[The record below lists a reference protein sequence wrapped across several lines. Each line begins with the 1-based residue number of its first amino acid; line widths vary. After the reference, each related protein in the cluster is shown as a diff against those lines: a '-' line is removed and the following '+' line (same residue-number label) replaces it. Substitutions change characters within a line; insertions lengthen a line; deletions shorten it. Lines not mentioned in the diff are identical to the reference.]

1 MEDLFKAVV
10 DDVKA
15 CSILESLVCGKG
27 IPTPPKQRSR
37 KGQSGQLPAP
47 TSNVTESAFDAHA
60 IVKKAVK
67 RCREM
72 RDMRQ
77 GPEHEPIDDES
88 LCKHAR
94 FTDGMALQPFA
105 SFLHYVPRL
114 VNVVTLAEAIP
125 VPGSGIKLPLDLNFI
140 ASRCTG
146 AYFAPKRFSVRY
158 ASRASAYTPC
168 TYTLDNLT
176 RMPFPC
182 AHRLC
187 N

>member
-114 VNVVTLAEAIP
+114 VNVVTVRACL
-125 VPGSGIKLPLDLNFI
+125 SLCLSLSTLPETPLLI
-140 ASRCTG
+140 AHSLS
-146 AYFAPKRFSVRY
+146 P
-158 ASRASAYTPC
+158 TPC
-168 TYTLDNLT
+168 VFS
-176 RMPFPC
+176 RS
-182 AHRLC
+182 
-187 N
+187 